1 MTDITSDPRSFV
13 RLLADAADQF
23 SRLLR
28 SEIKVVR
35 AELAEKVGE
44 MASGLGALLLAAV
57 LLVPTLVLLL
67 MALASWFIEL
77 GLRASLAQL
86 AAAGVGLVV
95 CGVLA
100 LFGKSRLSAD
110 TLKPRRTTREIE
122 HDTDALKRI
131 SPSSR

>member
-110 TLKPRRTTREIE
+110 TLKPRRTAREIE

>member
-1 MTDITSDPRSFV
+1 MTDMTSDPRSFV

-44 MASGLGALLLAAV
+44 AASGIGALVLAAV

-77 GLRASLAQL
+77 GLRGSLAHL

-95 CGVLA
+95 CGALA
-100 LFGKSRLSAD
+100 LFGKSRLAAD
-110 TLKPRRTTREIE
+110 RLKPRRTEREIA
-122 HDTDALKRI
+122 HDKDALKRI
-131 SPSSR
+131 SPSAR